1 MLKDVEICI
10 HVWFGPSPNDT
21 VRATPSA
28 QTATCAP
35 DCTLRGP
42 VQGFR
47 PAQCRARRQLL
58 GARAAPRPNGTVR
71 AGPHAA
77 RSRARLPDRKAPCAP
92 AGVRRPGRAPPKR
105 HRARRTARCAVP
117 CPAPGPHG
125 ARRQVFGAVRAGQ
138 VFGVFAR
145 GACKK
150 RFTGCRHSWEAVR
163 RGLTEQWMRALC
175 TQ

>member
-1 MLKDVEICI
+1 MVNILTLSTYFNAFRQRKRGVQHVRSRRNTLKYVEIALKDVEICI

-47 PAQCRARRQLL
+47 PAQCRARRQLF

-77 RSRARLPDRKAPCAP
+77 RSRARLPDRTARAGRCSVPCAP
-92 AGVRRPGRAPPKR
+92 ARCSVFLHAA
-105 HRARRTARCAVP
+105 RARNVLLGAGTVGRQCA
-117 CPAPGPHG
+117 A
-125 ARRQVFGAVRAGQ
+125 A
-138 VFGVFAR
+138 
-145 GACKK
+145 
-150 RFTGCRHSWEAVR
+150 
-163 RGLTEQWMRALC
+163 
-175 TQ
+175 